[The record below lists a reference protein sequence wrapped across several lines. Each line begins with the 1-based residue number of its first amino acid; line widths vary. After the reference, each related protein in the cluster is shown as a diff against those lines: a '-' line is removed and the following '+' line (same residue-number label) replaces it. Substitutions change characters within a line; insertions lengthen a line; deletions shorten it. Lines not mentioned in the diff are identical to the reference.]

1 MKFLTDGF
9 EVFFMNNKQHFFFTV
24 TYSIFVSFVLTFF
37 MTAVFVGFNEAF
49 SEAYS
54 SGVVISIVVATAL
67 SFLISPILEKN
78 ILTERAITK
87 CRMMVFNLLLAMA
100 LTAGVTFFILLLSNG
115 LVSGFLVHW
124 LKMWLV
130 AAVMCFVIIELT
142 VEGFQQLTFNVIKS
156 SN

>member
-9 EVFFMNNKQHFFFTV
+9 EVILMNSKQHFFFTV
-24 TYSIFVSFVLTFF
+24 TYSIFVSLVLTFF

-54 SGVVISIVVATAL
+54 SGVVISIVVATSL

-78 ILTERAITK
+78 ILKDQDITK
-87 CRMMVFNLLLAMA
+87 CRMMVFNLLLAIA
-100 LTAGVTFFILLLSNG
+100 LTAGVTFSILMLSNG
-115 LVSGFLVHW
+115 LFPEFVVHW

-142 VEGFQQLTFNVIKS
+142 VEGFQQLTFNVIK
-156 SN
+156 